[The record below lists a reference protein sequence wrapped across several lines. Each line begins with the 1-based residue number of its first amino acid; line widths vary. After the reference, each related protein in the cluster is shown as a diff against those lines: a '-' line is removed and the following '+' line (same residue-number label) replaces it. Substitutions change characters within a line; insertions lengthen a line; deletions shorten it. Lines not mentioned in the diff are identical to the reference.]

1 MSVKGDIGTR
11 GYNNDRV
18 ISERGDIMT
27 SVSVSV
33 GVGVGDTMRRIN
45 RKGG

>member
-1 MSVKGDIGTR
+1 MSVKGDIGIR

-27 SVSVSV
+27 SVSVS
-33 GVGVGDTMRRIN
+33 GGVGDTMRRIN